1 MMIPDDKAVF
11 LKMLASDYNIQQD
24 VVLQL
29 ANQLTAAQVS
39 NNISLMAASEVNV
52 IHLGCGLWLL

>member
-29 ANQLTAAQVS
+29 ANQLATAQV
-39 NNISLMAASEVNV
+39 NISLRLCFFLFSVSSLFLRLAHVF
-52 IHLGCGLWLL
+52 